1 MGGKHRSGREL
12 PHEALRRA
20 KIAVLASIERGASA
34 RNKWIRMRIQI
45 LGCSGGVG
53 PGLRTTSLLVD
64 DRLLID
70 AGSGVEDLSLDQMRR
85 IERIFLTHS
94 HLDHICGLAFMADN
108 LFGLVDRPLQIRAL
122 PQTLAAIRQ
131 HLFNW
136 VIWPDFFQL
145 PNRENALLV
154 EQPLL
159 PQQLCVLHDELM
171 LTAIEVAHTVPAVG
185 YSLASGTGV
194 FVFSGDTGAGSS
206 LIEHLNRLPRVDLL
220 MIEVAFPDEDAELSE
235 ASRHFTPSKLAAELA
250 GLRHRPELLL
260 THHKP
265 GSELRIEQQCR
276 RVLSGWRYRH
286 LQRGEVFEV

>member
-1 MGGKHRSGREL
+1 
-12 PHEALRRA
+12 
-20 KIAVLASIERGASA
+20 
-34 RNKWIRMRIQI
+34 MRIEI

-53 PGLRTTSLLVD
+53 PGLRTTSLLID

-70 AGSGVEDLSLDQMRR
+70 AGSGVEDLSLEQMRR

-108 LFGLVDRPLQIRAL
+108 LFGLIDRPIQISAL
-122 PQTLAAIRQ
+122 EATLAAIRR

-145 PNRENALLV
+145 PSAQAPMLV
-154 EQPLL
+154 ERPLQPL
-159 PQQLCVLHDELM
+159 QRQALHEGLV
-171 LTAIEVAHTVPAVG
+171 LTAAEVAHTVPAVG
-185 YSLASGTGV
+185 YALESPTGV
-194 FVFSGDTGAGSS
+194 FAFSGDTGAGSRF
-206 LIEHLNRLPRVDLL
+206 IEYLNGLGRVDLL
-220 MIEVAFPDEDAELSE
+220 MIEIAFPDEDAELGE
-235 ASRHFTPSKLAAELA
+235 ASRHFTPSRLAAELA

-276 RVLSGWRYRH
+276 QLFAGWRYRH
-286 LQRGEVFEV
+286 LRRGEVFEL

>member
-1 MGGKHRSGREL
+1 
-12 PHEALRRA
+12 
-20 KIAVLASIERGASA
+20 
-34 RNKWIRMRIQI
+34 MRIQI

-70 AGSGVEDLSLDQMRR
+70 AGSGVEDLSLDRMRR

-108 LFGLVDRPLQIRAL
+108 LFGLVDRPVEIRAL

-145 PNRENALLV
+145 PSPEDALLIDRPLQAR
-154 EQPLL
+154 QP
-159 PQQLCVLHDELM
+159 CTVHDGLA
-171 LTAIEVAHTVPAVG
+171 LTAFEVSHTVPAVG
-185 YSLASGTGV
+185 YSLASSTGV
-194 FVFSGDTGAGSS
+194 FVFSGDTGAGSP
-206 LIEHLNRLPRVDLL
+206 LVEYLNHLPRVDLL
-220 MIEVAFPDEDAELSE
+220 MIEIAFPDEDAELGD
-235 ASRHFTPSKLAAELA
+235 ASRHFTPSKLAVELS

-276 RVLSGWRYRH
+276 QRLAGWRYRH
-286 LQRGEVFEV
+286 LQRGEVFEL

>member
-1 MGGKHRSGREL
+1 
-12 PHEALRRA
+12 
-20 KIAVLASIERGASA
+20 
-34 RNKWIRMRIQI
+34 MRIQI

-53 PGLRTTSLLVD
+53 PGLRTTSLLID

-70 AGSGVEDLSLDQMRR
+70 AGSGVEDLSLAQMRR

-108 LFGLVDRPLQIRAL
+108 LFGLIDRPIEISAL
-122 PQTLAAIRQ
+122 EATLAAIRT

-145 PNRENALLV
+145 PSAEDAMLV
-154 EQPLL
+154 ERPL
-159 PQQLCVLHDELM
+159 QVMQRRALHEGLV
-171 LTAIEVAHTVPAVG
+171 LTAFEVAHTVPAVG
-185 YSLASGTGV
+185 YALESPTGV
-194 FVFSGDTGAGSS
+194 FAFSGDTGPGSRF
-206 LIEHLNRLPRVDLL
+206 IEHLNGLERVDLL
-220 MIEVAFPDEDAELSE
+220 MIEIAFPDEDAELGE
-235 ASRHFTPSKLAAELA
+235 ASRHFTPSRLAAELA

-276 RVLSGWRYRH
+276 QLLAGWRYRH
-286 LQRGEVFEV
+286 LQRGEVFEL